1 MANFELT
8 TVLRK
13 SAAGAQAIQVR
24 SDALSQKQRM
34 MLIMIDGKK
43 PLTDLIKLK
52 PDPNEVHQI
61 VSELVSLGFVEVVS
75 GAIATASV
83 TSSAP
88 SPGSVTVSS
97 IAQSGENRDGAVTS
111 AAAAATPE
119 ERLAQA
125 VAHLSN
131 RKWDAETS
139 KTSIRRATKQLESLL
154 GPSSES
160 LCIQI
165 EKCKNADEFIAK
177 ILDLRRVVS
186 SLRSEQKADEFVITA
201 LGV

>member
-43 PLTDLIKLK
+43 QLTDLLKLK

-61 VSELVSLGFVEVVS
+61 ISELVSHGFVEVVS

-88 SPGSVTVSS
+88 SPESATVSS
-97 IAQSGENRDGAVTS
+97 IAQSGENRDGAVAS

-119 ERLAQA
+119 VRLAQA
-125 VAHLSN
+125 VAHLSK

-139 KTSIRRATKQLESLL
+139 KTSIRRATKLLEGLL
-154 GPSSES
+154 GPSSEQ

-186 SLRSEQKADEFVITA
+186 SLRSEQKADEFVIAA

>member
-43 PLTDLIKLK
+43 QLTDLLKLK

-61 VSELVSLGFVEVVS
+61 VSELVSHGFVEVVS

-88 SPGSVTVSS
+88 SPGSATVSS
-97 IAQSGENRDGAVTS
+97 IAQSGENRDGAVAS